1 MELYNTYTNTT
12 KKGNCNE
19 TYQIGDQSGKEPYV
33 AKVDANPQPRRIQIS
48 EARWTER
55 FFGG

>member
-1 MELYNTYTNTT
+1 MELYNTYTN
-12 KKGNCNE
+12 KQKGNCNE
-19 TYQIGDQSGKEPYV
+19 TYQIGDQSGKEPFV

-48 EARWTER
+48 EARWTDR